1 MDIYEYEKS
10 EFCVFCSFIQKLQ
23 GAAEELQSIMGDVLA
38 ASKPL
43 IGQLEPLPANLIRS
57 ETRLLSRGILL
68 LNKAIAEKKRSVEV
82 REVMWNILP
91 VQFSF
96 SLASHRMR
104 NYYRHTE
111 CRGTLSQTQTVI
123 YTQLHFFECAG
134 GFRAT

>member
-57 ETRLLSRGILL
+57 ETRLLSHGILL

-82 REVMWNILP
+82 REVM
-91 VQFSF
+91 
-96 SLASHRMR
+96 
-104 NYYRHTE
+104 
-111 CRGTLSQTQTVI
+111 
-123 YTQLHFFECAG
+123 
-134 GFRAT
+134 